1 VRCKSTGAGFA
12 SAADPRGARGESPT
26 DGTDELLERIKEG
39 VAGTRNRSAASCSE
53 TADNLSGY
61 LEDDLAFPRRRRV
74 ARHLRRCIRCQSLLD
89 SLAWTV
95 EQLRTLGASEH
106 RLPSLADEV
115 IERIRRETA
124 RRPS

>member
-1 VRCKSTGAGFA
+1 
-12 SAADPRGARGESPT
+12 
-26 DGTDELLERIKEG
+26 
-39 VAGTRNRSAASCSE
+39 VAGTGNRFATSCSK

-61 LEDDLAFPRRRRV
+61 LEHELAFPRRRRV
-74 ARHLRRCIRCQSLLD
+74 ARHLRRCIPCQSLLD
-89 SLAWTV
+89 SLACTV

-115 IERIRRETA
+115 IERIRREAA

>member
-1 VRCKSTGAGFA
+1 VCIK
-12 SAADPRGARGESPT
+12 RGVGS
-26 DGTDELLERIKEG
+26 I
-39 VAGTRNRSAASCSE
+39 RNSFAASCGE

-61 LEDDLAFPRRRRV
+61 LEDALAFPRRRRV

-95 EQLRTLGASEH
+95 EQLRALGTSEH

-115 IERIRRETA
+115 IERIRGEAA

>member
-1 VRCKSTGAGFA
+1 VCIK
-12 SAADPRGARGESPT
+12 RGVGS
-26 DGTDELLERIKEG
+26 I
-39 VAGTRNRSAASCSE
+39 RNSFAASCTE

-61 LEDDLAFPRRRRV
+61 LEDELASPRRRRV

-89 SLAWTV
+89 SLACTV

-106 RLPSLADEV
+106 RLPSLADEL

-124 RRPS
+124 RRSS

>member
-1 VRCKSTGAGFA
+1 
-12 SAADPRGARGESPT
+12 
-26 DGTDELLERIKEG
+26 

-106 RLPSLADEV
+106 RSPPLADEV